1 MMYQKEMNVSQ
12 YTFSDDS
19 GDARATVY
27 HLFPGVE
34 VAFVSVHMS
43 QFDFGLLEQGRV
55 DHCAC
60 IHYCQEGRIEQEVG
74 REFIYLMPGDCSVA
88 MDNRTGKRFRLPLGH
103 YHGIVI
109 GIDPE
114 RVEEPLKSYLNC
126 CGCAPGESLSH
137 ICGGRSH
144 IVLRSSEIACRY
156 FKSLYEGE
164 EDQRL
169 DYLRVRLPELFLRM
183 KQAKTDRSY
192 FDRSF
197 VPRSQVELV
206 KVVAEHI
213 SRNINGKIT
222 VKDLT
227 RQFGISDTALQN
239 AFRSVY
245 GMPVISFIRAQ
256 KMQRAA
262 QILIHTDRTIEKIA
276 TEFGYENESKFSAAF
291 KKIMGDP
298 PGVYRREHSKIE
310 IR

>member
-1 MMYQKEMNVSQ
+1 MYQQEKNISQ
-12 YTFSDDS
+12 YTFTDDT
-19 GDARATVY
+19 GDAYATVY
-27 HLFPGVE
+27 HLFSGIE

-43 QFDFGLLEQGRV
+43 QFDFGVLEQGRG
-55 DHCAC
+55 DHYAC
-60 IHYCQEGRIEQEVG
+60 LHYCREGRMEQQMD
-74 REFIYLMPGDCSVA
+74 REFFYLMPGDCSIA
-88 MDNRTGKRFRLPLGH
+88 MENRQRKQFRLPLGH

-109 GIDPE
+109 GIDPD
-114 RVEEPLKSYLNC
+114 RVEEPLKSYLDH
-126 CGCAPGESLSH
+126 CGCPPGESLAH

-156 FKSLYEGE
+156 FESLYEGGD
-164 EDQRL
+164 DQRL

-197 VPRSQVELV
+197 VPRTQVELV
-206 KVVAEHI
+206 KAVSEHI
-213 SRNINGKIT
+213 SQNLNGKIT

-256 KMQRAA
+256 KMQKAA
-262 QILIHTDRTIEKIA
+262 QILIHTDRTIDKIA

-310 IR
+310 IL